1 MQVYIKKV
9 GYRKYRVGIDVYVA
23 MDNRVK
29 HDLQIGHAKSKTKAY
44 ELAKDFTEGW
54 NKRLFTGAYALTI
67 EED

>member
-1 MQVYIKKV
+1 MQVYIKKE

-29 HDLQIGHAKSKTKAY
+29 RDLQIGYAKSKTKAY

-54 NKRLFTGAYALTI
+54 NQTLVKLI
-67 EED
+67 KED